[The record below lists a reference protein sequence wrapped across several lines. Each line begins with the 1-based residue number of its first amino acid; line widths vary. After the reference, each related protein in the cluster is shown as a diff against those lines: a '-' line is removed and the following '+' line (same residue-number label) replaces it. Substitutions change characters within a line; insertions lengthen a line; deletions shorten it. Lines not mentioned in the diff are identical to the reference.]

1 MRQSKVRELCVV
13 WCVEMR
19 CERRCE
25 VRQEDVMGSASRFGC
40 GAGTRSPMDRR
51 GVGIFL
57 GMVCESA
64 TSYQLSG
71 GAELCMCEFENGEVP
86 ATAPG

>member
-25 VRQEDVMGSASRFGC
+25 VRQEDVMGQCLSVRVRC
-40 GAGTRSPMDRR
+40 GDAESYGQTRCRE
-51 GVGIFL
+51 FL
-57 GMVCESA
+57 GMLCESA

-71 GAELCMCEFENGEVP
+71 GAELCMCEF
-86 ATAPG
+86 

>member
-1 MRQSKVRELCVV
+1 M
-13 WCVEMR
+13 
-19 CERRCE
+19 
-25 VRQEDVMGSASRFGC
+25 RQEDVMGSASRFGC

-71 GAELCMCEFENGEVP
+71 GAELCMCEFENEKCPPRRPVENCMQID
-86 ATAPG
+86 ARV